1 MSTTN
6 IDGYDLKGIETNGF
20 INEDVMQK
28 IWDVSKIPLPLT
40 DMIGSNRHKNSYFE
54 WVKDKLRSPN
64 VANAAVDGA
73 DAANFVAE
81 TGERVGNH
89 SQISVE
95 CIATSHRADAS
106 DTIGYAKQLAYELT
120 KGQQNIRRDVESI
133 ALFNQASKAG
143 DSSTAGTTGGL
154 PSWIAT
160 NVHGA
165 TAGGYD
171 HSKGVT
177 TKAAVG
183 DGTAAAG
190 LSFADVKAACMD
202 VYKEGAEASVLM
214 SSPEVISAL
223 STYLFDNEA
232 RIATLTSDQGAPAS
246 SKATALG
253 AVNIVVTDFGTLK
266 LVSNRL
272 QPADEN
278 GNHFAFILDPEYLSL
293 SYLEGYRTDKL
304 AKTGL
309 SEKRE
314 ISVDWGLRVHVEE
327 AQAMIA
333 NVDPA
338 AAATA

>member
-6 IDGYDLKGIETNGF
+6 IDAYDLKGIEKGGF

-28 IWDVSKIPLPLT
+28 VWDVSKIPLPLT

-64 VANAAVDGA
+64 TANAVVDGA
-73 DAANFVAE
+73 DASNFVAE

-89 SQISVE
+89 SQIAVE

-120 KGQQNIRRDVESI
+120 KGQQNLRRDVEAI
-133 ALFNQASKAG
+133 CLNNQASDPG
-143 DSSTAGTTGGL
+143 SSTVAGKIGGL

-160 NVHGA
+160 NVMGA
-165 TAGGYD
+165 TAGGFD
-171 HSKGVT
+171 
-177 TKAAVG
+177 KATGKTVAADVG
-183 DGTAAAG
+183 DGSAAAG
-190 LSFADVKAACMD
+190 MSFQHVKDACMA
-202 VYKEGAEASVLM
+202 VYKEGGEASVLM
-214 SSPEVISAL
+214 SSPEVISAM

-232 RIATLTSDQGAPAS
+232 RIATLTSDQGAPANA
-246 SKATALG
+246 KATALG
-253 AVNIVVTDFGTLK
+253 AVNVVVTDFGTLK
-266 LVSNRL
+266 LVANRL

-278 GNHFAFILDPEYLSL
+278 GNHFAFVLDPEYLSI
-293 SYLEGYRTDKL
+293 SYLEGYRTDTL

-314 ISVDWGLRVHVEE
+314 ISVDFGLRCHVEE
-327 AQAMIA
+327 SQALIA
-333 NVDPA
+333 NIDPA
-338 AAATA
+338 EAAVA

>member
-28 IWDVSKIPLPLT
+28 IWDVSKIPLPFT
-40 DMIGSNRHKNSYFE
+40 DMIGSNKHKNSYFE
-54 WVKDKLRSPN
+54 WVKDKLRQPD
-64 VANAAVDGA
+64 VTNAQIDGA

-120 KGQQNIRRDVESI
+120 KGQQNIRRDVEAI
-133 ALFNQASKAG
+133 ALNNQASV
-143 DSSTAGTTGGL
+143 AGTSSAAGKTGGL

-160 NVHGA
+160 NVMGG
-165 TAGGYD
+165 TAGGYT
-171 HSKGVT
+171 HATGL
-177 TKAAVG
+177 TKAATVVK
-183 DGTAAAG
+183 DDAAG
-190 LSFADVKAACMD
+190 VSFQDVKDACMS
-202 VYKEGAEASVLM
+202 VYKEGAESTVLM
-214 SSPEVISAL
+214 SSPEVISSL

-253 AVNIVVTDFGTLK
+253 AVNVVVTDFGTLK

-272 QPADEN
+272 QPADAN

-333 NVDPA
+333 NVDPD

>member
-28 IWDVSKIPLPLT
+28 IWDVSKIPLPFT
-40 DMIGSNRHKNSYFE
+40 DMVGSNRHKNSYFE
-54 WVKDKLRSPN
+54 WVKDKLRQPN
-64 VANAAVDGA
+64 VNNAEIDGA
-73 DAANFVAE
+73 DASNFVAE

-120 KGQQNIRRDVESI
+120 KGQQNIRRDVEAI
-133 ALFNQASKAG
+133 ALNNQASNPG
-143 DSSTAGTTGGL
+143 DSSTAGKTGGL

-160 NVHGA
+160 NVING
-165 TAGGYD
+165 TAGGFQ
-171 HSKGVT
+171 HGSGV
-177 TKAAVG
+177 
-183 DGTAAAG
+183 TAAATPSTAKA
-190 LSFADVKAACMD
+190 LSFQDVKDAVMA
-202 VYKEGAEASVLM
+202 VYKEGAESTVLM
-214 SSPEVISAL
+214 SSPEVISSL
-223 STYLFDNEA
+223 SSYLFDNEA
-232 RIATLTSDQGAPAS
+232 RIATLTSDQGAPATA
-246 SKATALG
+246 KATALG
-253 AVNIVVTDFGTLK
+253 AVNVVVTDFGTLK

-272 QPADEN
+272 QPKDAN
-278 GNHFAFILDPEYLSL
+278 GDDFVFILDPEYLSL

-304 AKTGL
+304 AKSGL

-327 AQAMIA
+327 AQAMICG
-333 NVDPA
+333 VDGSLE
-338 AAATA
+338 ATA

>member
-1 MSTTN
+1 MAVTN
-6 IDGYDLKGIETNGF
+6 IDGYDLKGIETGGF

-28 IWDVSKIPLPLT
+28 IWDVSKIPLPFT
-40 DMIGSNRHKNSYFE
+40 DMVGSNRHKNSYFE
-54 WVKDKLRSPN
+54 WVKDKLRAPN
-64 VANAAVDGA
+64 VNNAEVDGA

-120 KGQQNIRRDVESI
+120 KGQQNIRRDVEAI
-133 ALFNQASKAG
+133 ALYNQASDPG
-143 DSSTAGTTGGL
+143 TSTTPGKTGGL
-154 PSWIAT
+154 PSWIET
-160 NVHGA
+160 NVVNG

-171 HSKGVT
+171 HGT
-177 TKAAVG
+177 GLTKAATPG
-183 DGTAAAG
+183 TTAA
-190 LSFADVKAACMD
+190 LSFQDVKDAVME
-202 VYKEGAEASVLM
+202 VYKEGAESTTLM

-223 STYLFDNEA
+223 STYLFGNDA
-232 RIATLTSDQGAPAS
+232 RIANLHADQGKS
-246 SKATALG
+246 SAKATALG
-253 AVNIVVTDFGTLK
+253 SVNVVVTDFGTLK

-272 QPADEN
+272 QPKDAN
-278 GNHFAFILDPEYLSL
+278 GDDFVFILDPEYLSL
-293 SYLEGYRTDKL
+293 SYLEGYRTDTL

-327 AQAMIA
+327 AQAMICA
-333 NVDPA
+333 IDGSLDAVD
-338 AAATA
+338 

>member
-6 IDGYDLKGIETNGF
+6 IDGFDLKGIKTNGF

-40 DMIGSNRHKNSYFE
+40 DMIGSNKHKNSYFE
-54 WVKDKLRSPN
+54 WTKDKLRAPN

-120 KGQQNIRRDVESI
+120 KGQQNIRRDVEAI
-133 ALFNQASKAG
+133 ALNNQASKAG

-160 NVHGA
+160 NVIGG
-165 TAGGYD
+165 TAGGYT
-171 HSKGVT
+171 HSSGL
-177 TKAAVG
+177 TKAATVVA
-183 DGTAAAG
+183 DDAAG
-190 LSFADVKAACMD
+190 VSFQDVKDACMA
-202 VYKEGAEASVLM
+202 VYKEGAESSVFM
-214 SSPEVISAL
+214 SSPEVISSL

-253 AVNIVVTDFGTLK
+253 AVNVVVTDFGTLK

-272 QPADEN
+272 QPADAN

-327 AQAMIA
+327 AQAMIC
-333 NVDPA
+333 NIDPTA
-338 AAATA
+338 VATA